1 MLRSDRG
8 TGVSTMRIEPCVTA
22 PKATPASI
30 AAAKTAGRLTR
41 CMPARERATAAGTA
55 PLPRRVAVRGR
66 RARVIQTVTAADRL
80 RVKKTMPPAAC
91 GASGATRRTKDGPR
105 EE

>member
-1 MLRSDRG
+1 MLS
-8 TGVSTMRIEPCVTA
+8 EPRVTA
-22 PKATPASI
+22 PKAAPAST
-30 AAAKTAGRLTR
+30 AAANTVGRLTR
-41 CMPARERATAAGTA
+41 CRPVRDSATAAGTA
-55 PLPRRVAVRGR
+55 AQPRRVAVRGR

-91 GASGATRRTKDGPR
+91 GAPGAARRTKAGPR